1 VCVVAFKGRGRGLIK
16 GLEEVRSLGYF
27 LGKLG
32 DQVVNM

>member
-1 VCVVAFKGRGRGLIK
+1 VCVVAFKGR
-16 GLEEVRSLGYF
+16 EESIYGVLRRLGTLGYF

>member
-1 VCVVAFKGRGRGLIK
+1 MCVVAFKGREEGYLW
-16 GLEEVRSLGYF
+16 GLEEVICLGYF